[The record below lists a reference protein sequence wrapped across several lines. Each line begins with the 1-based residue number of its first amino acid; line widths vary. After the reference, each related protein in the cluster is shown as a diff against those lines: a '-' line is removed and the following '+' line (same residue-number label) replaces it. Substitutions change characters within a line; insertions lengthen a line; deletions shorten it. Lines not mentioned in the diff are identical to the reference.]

1 MGNPKAFMTIPRKDA
16 GYRPVSDRIYDYSE
30 VEQTLNREDRKL
42 QASRCM
48 DCGIPFCHWACPLG
62 NKMPEWQDYIYKGEW
77 KKGVD
82 VLMETNNFPEFTGRV
97 CPAPC
102 EKSCVLALHEAPV
115 TIRENE
121 ASVTEVAFRE
131 GMIKAHPPKH
141 RTGKKVAV
149 IGSGPA
155 GLAAAQQLNR
165 KGHSVTVFE
174 KDNTPG
180 GLLRYG
186 IPNFKLAKQV
196 IDRRLELLKEEG
208 IVFRTNTEVGKDIT
222 GAQVMGEFD
231 AVCIA
236 VGAGKPRDIT
246 PPGRDLKGIHF
257 AMEFLSQQIR
267 ILQKE
272 DTASEEIISA
282 KGKHV
287 LVIGGGD
294 TGSDCVGTSIR
305 QGALSVTQIEIMP
318 KPPKGHN
325 PATPWPNPYPQVLK
339 TSSSHEEGCERRWQL
354 NTLMFRGE
362 NGQVKEALV
371 EEVNWEKDKNGRFS
385 MVPTGKQEILKA
397 DLVLLALGFVHP
409 VQEGLLNELGVNYD
423 VRGNVAVNKQHL
435 SSVDK
440 IFATG
445 DAIMGASLV
454 VKAIASG
461 RKTAENIHK
470 MLVPQDNTAIP
481 ALSATTSVSPQ

>member
-1 MGNPKAFMTIPRKDA
+1 MGNPKAFMTIPRKES
-16 GYRPVSDRIYDYSE
+16 GYRLVSERVHDHGE

-62 NKMPEWQDYIYKGEW
+62 NKMPEWQDHIYKGEW
-77 KKGVD
+77 KKGVE
-82 VLMETNNFPEFTGRV
+82 VLHETNNFPEFTGRV

-121 ASVTEVAFRE
+121 ASVTEVAFLE
-131 GMIKAHPPKH
+131 GMIKARPPKR

-165 KGHSVTVFE
+165 KGHHVTVYE

-186 IPNFKLAKQV
+186 IPNFKLSKHI
-196 IDRRLELLKEEG
+196 IDRRLALLEEEG
-208 IVFRTNTEVGKDIT
+208 IEFITNTEIGKDIP
-222 GAQVMGEFD
+222 GRQIMVEYD
-231 AVCIA
+231 AVCLA

-257 AMEFLSQQIR
+257 AMDFLSQEIR
-267 ILQKE
+267 LLQGE
-272 DTASEEIISA
+272 ISPTEERITA
-282 KGKHV
+282 KNKHV

-294 TGSDCVGTSIR
+294 TGSDCVGTSNR
-305 QGALSVTQIEIMP
+305 QGAKSVTQIEIMP
-318 KPPKGHN
+318 KPPVGSN
-325 PATPWPNPYPQVLK
+325 PATPWPSPYPQVLK
-339 TSSSHEEGCERRWQL
+339 TSSSHEEGCERRWML
-354 NTLMFRGE
+354 NTLTFQGE
-362 NGQVKEALV
+362 EGLVKEAVV
-371 EEVNWEKDKNGRFS
+371 EEISWEKDEKGRFS
-385 MVPTGKQEILKA
+385 MVSSGKTEILKA

-409 VQEGLLNELGVNYD
+409 VQEGLLNELGVTYD
-423 VRGNVAVNKQHL
+423 VRGNVAVDKQHS
-435 SSVDK
+435 SSVNK
-440 IFATG
+440 VFATG
-445 DAIMGASLV
+445 DAMMGASLV

-461 RKTAENIHK
+461 RKAAENIHQQ
-470 MLVPQDNTAIP
+470 L
-481 ALSATTSVSPQ
+481 L